1 MDSIAALRSVLMLDT
16 PIRDALAVGNN
27 NSNYNNNQQ
36 SQKLSFSMAHVSTP
50 SSGTTSVYPPST
62 PSPLAQVRKEL
73 SLQRSPEVQESGTK
87 VLAKKIQLL
96 EASHAELEQR
106 LNAEVDQ
113 REILKTTNDRL
124 LQFQMQQASELE
136 QIAESRNKL
145 REETIKLQ
153 KTLESERNSHS
164 RNVAFIQNTN
174 SGAMQSEHL
183 REKEH
188 FQAEI
193 EHLRKQ
199 LQKSD
204 RRSTESELLVKTL
217 TTEVET
223 LNSELKKLR
232 EAHELDLQEKNE
244 DHKKKVTDLR
254 SKIEQTESG
263 LVAQINNERK
273 TAEANFE
280 KVRQQKCE

>member
-1 MDSIAALRSVLMLDT
+1 MYDYFVALV
-16 PIRDALAVGNN
+16 IGC
-27 NSNYNNNQQ
+27 
-36 SQKLSFSMAHVSTP
+36 
-50 SSGTTSVYPPST
+50 
-62 PSPLAQVRKEL
+62 
-73 SLQRSPEVQESGTK
+73 
-87 VLAKKIQLL
+87 
-96 EASHAELEQR
+96 AELEQR
-106 LNAEVDQ
+106 LNAEIDQ

-136 QIAESRNKL
+136 QIAESRDKL

-174 SGAMQSEHL
+174 SGVIQSEHS

-188 FQAEI
+188 FRAEI

-204 RRSTESELLVKTL
+204 RRNTESELLVKTL

-223 LNSELKKLR
+223 LNSELKKVR
-232 EAHELDLQEKNE
+232 EAHELALQEKNE
-244 DHKKKVTDLR
+244 NHKKKVIDLR
-254 SKIEQTESG
+254 MKIEQTESG
-263 LVAQINNERK
+263 LIAQINNERK

-280 KVRQQKCE
+280 KV